1 MRKILFRILGLSMS
15 ILVLAGCTGPRW
27 GIRPD
32 DPPYNVQKKDACQ
45 EFVDYANYT
54 QDLKEAYHSRATQN
68 RSWIFV
74 SGTTALATVT
84 TTAALAAASSASA
97 GSLALVPIIGGFLSG
112 VFAIADNPTL
122 ADIYTIAG
130 NQLGTTLQKA
140 DEKLTTQNGNRY
152 ADPAACASALVFLRQ
167 GVTETKNNLERARTD
182 SAVAALQRAT
192 AQTQHLNKIAAEIQA
207 QAVIPPGQKGE
218 IADIQPNEVPAGA
231 AGENIEI
238 KLTVSNV
245 NLSSIGFGDAQ
256 LVIGD
261 KNLKG
266 ASWTPPDAK
275 TGNYVV
281 IFKVPAK
288 PPIDGKLDY
297 TPTLLIKGL
306 TKVECRPNVTLKY
319 KKTTPG

>member
-1 MRKILFRILGLSMS
+1 MRKILFRILGFSMS

-32 DPPYNVQKKDACQ
+32 DPKYDVNGKAVCQ

-84 TTAALAAASSASA
+84 TTAALAAASTASA

-112 VFAIADNPTL
+112 VFALADNPTL
-122 ADIYTIAG
+122 ADIYTIAA

-140 DEKLTTQNGNRY
+140 DEKLATAQDGNRY
-152 ADPAACASALVFLRQ
+152 KDPAACASALVFLRQ

-192 AQTQHLNKIAAEIQA
+192 AQTQHLNQIAAEIQA
-207 QAVIPPGQKGE
+207 QAVTQAVQKGE
-218 IADIQPNEVPAGA
+218 ITKIDPEYVVIGDPK
-231 AGENIEI
+231 EI
-238 KLTVSNV
+238 TLTVSNV
-245 NLSSIGFGDAQ
+245 NLASVALGDVKVSI
-256 LVIGD
+256 D
-261 KNLKG
+261 KETLNV
-266 ASWTPPDAK
+266 SISPPDPQ
-275 TGNYVV
+275 TGDY
-281 IFKVPAK
+281 KVKFTPPAK
-288 PPIDGKLDY
+288 PPIVGQLKY
-297 TPTLLIKGL
+297 TPTLLIGKAKTRVEAKKDTTL
-306 TKVECRPNVTLKY
+306 TY
-319 KKTTPG
+319 KEKSP